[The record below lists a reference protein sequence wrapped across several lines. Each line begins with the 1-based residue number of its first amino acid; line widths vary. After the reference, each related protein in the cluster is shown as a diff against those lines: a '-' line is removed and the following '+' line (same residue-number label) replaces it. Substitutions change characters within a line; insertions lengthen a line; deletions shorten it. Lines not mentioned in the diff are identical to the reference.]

1 MSVCQ
6 GPRGLQTCVGCWE
19 WAGIGVSLVPTP
31 RGDKSALLF
40 RGLVW
45 ANSRT
50 LRVSRQ
56 RCKFGEDIEYL
67 QCPASSSCE
76 IAALSIASLP
86 AQVGKL
92 RHKSFSFTSQNQR
105 INGKDRLGCWFPN
118 PHSYPLL
125 CCLSIETS
133 VPLYFMPILFVTFD
147 FTSLK

>member
-1 MSVCQ
+1 MPGTSRTVDLCWLL
-6 GPRGLQTCVGCWE
+6 GVGWD
-19 WAGIGVSLVPTP
+19 GVSLVPTP

-40 RGLVW
+40 LGLVW

-76 IAALSIASLP
+76 IGALSIATLP

-92 RHKSFSFTSQNQR
+92 RHRAFH
-105 INGKDRLGCWFPN
+105 L
-118 PHSYPLL
+118 PLTIKE
-125 CCLSIETS
+125 SMAKT
-133 VPLYFMPILFVTFD
+133 D
-147 FTSLK
+147 